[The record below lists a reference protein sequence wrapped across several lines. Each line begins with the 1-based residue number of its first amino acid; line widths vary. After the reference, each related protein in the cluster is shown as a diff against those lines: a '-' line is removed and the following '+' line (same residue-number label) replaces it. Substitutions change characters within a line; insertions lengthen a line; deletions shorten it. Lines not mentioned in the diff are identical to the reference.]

1 MKKILSEATFSI
13 LNIEW
18 MMGVIFFQFL
28 FLFTFFFM
36 YIRYLKKRPQLNRNV
51 CYNSGSNDSLPD
63 DNAAST
69 FRESLYY
76 RIQSAKSIIDFKHS
90 SIRPLSQKLKTLR
103 IYENSLFVHDREMF
117 IALMDK
123 SFYNLHDRLSDFR
136 INHEEFVYCSLV
148 LLSIPE
154 GEIRHILQLTK
165 SDLHVFEK
173 NLSAKFNLNGTQS
186 LKEFI
191 FTYHPDYTNK

>member
-18 MMGVIFFQFL
+18 MMGVIFFQFI
-28 FLFTFFFM
+28 FLISFFIM
-36 YIRYLKKRPQLNRNV
+36 YIRYMKKRYQLNRNV
-51 CYNSGSNDSLPD
+51 CYSSGTNDSLPED
-63 DNAAST
+63 EAAST
-69 FRESLYY
+69 FRESLYS
-76 RIQSAKSIIDFKHS
+76 RIHSAKSMIDFKHS
-90 SIRPLSQKLKTLR
+90 SIRPLSQKVKTLR
-103 IYENSLFVHDREMF
+103 IYENSLFVHDKEMF

-123 SFYNLHDRLSDFR
+123 SFYNLHDKLSNFR

-154 GEIRHILQLTK
+154 AEIRHVLQLTK
-165 SDLHVFEK
+165 SDLTGFEK
-173 NLSAKFNLNGTQS
+173 KLSSKFNQNGTHS

-191 FTYHPDYTNK
+191 FTYHPDYANK

>member
-123 SFYNLHDRLSDFR
+123 SFYNLYDKLSNFR
-136 INHEEFVYCSLV
+136 ITHEEFIYCSLV
-148 LLSIPE
+148 LLTIPE
-154 GEIRHILQLTK
+154 ADIRHVLQLTK
-165 SDLHVFEK
+165 SDLQGFEK
-173 NLSAKFNLNGTQS
+173 NLSSKFNINDRVT

-191 FTYHPDYTNK
+191 ITFHPYYANK